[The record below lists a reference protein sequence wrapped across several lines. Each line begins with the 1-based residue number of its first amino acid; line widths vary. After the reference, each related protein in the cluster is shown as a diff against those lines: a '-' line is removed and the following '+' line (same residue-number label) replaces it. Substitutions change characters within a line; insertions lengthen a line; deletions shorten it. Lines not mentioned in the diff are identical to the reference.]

1 MATSAPNNTNDPRPT
16 GDLEHLFRQKFAEA
30 EVAPRASLWEQLDHE
45 LLVQQN
51 ENYRRRLLSYRWA
64 AAASL
69 LLLAGGG
76 TWLSIQPNAPAP
88 ASQTDLAATRSATAP
103 AGSSV
108 SAGSSVGFYSAPGLA
123 ARRSAAGVNE
133 EGMAAATA
141 TPATARPAAG
151 ATGTALVTA
160 AELRSPVRG
169 LLGLEQ
175 SRGITAADN
184 GERSLGLK
192 GGQRGTSAA
201 LGSSLLQEGYSL
213 TAAPAAAG
221 IAAYTTA
228 GISPATGA
236 DALLARAVRLPGSV
250 AGFGRPETLPAV
262 PQATGLLAATDS
274 EEPAQH
280 EEDEP
285 KTAKPRRWKFN
296 AAYAASAFNP
306 NINFAQGSATSPSVS
321 YADFA
326 SIKSSGDAYE
336 AAAEEYRDKLQA
348 GLGQRVSL
356 TADYT
361 LNDNWSVA
369 AGLAIAQQEASSGT
383 SWYFLDGKSTAAAFY
398 APMPSVGANIPP
410 RYDMPV
416 RNVNY
421 RYRTA
426 SLPVSVRYT
435 TQAKQGW
442 SVYAKLGAAVNV
454 LLGSRTELEGVPEAT
469 RVYSLASSDSP
480 YRKVLASLH
489 SGAGVRFQP
498 ATASWSLALGP
509 DLEAGLTTLN
519 ANPTQSLP
527 RQNRPYSIGMEAS
540 VEFGNVKAAPVAR
553 R

>member
-76 TWLSIQPNAPAP
+76 TWLSIQPNATAP
-88 ASQTDLAATRSATAP
+88 DSQTGMATISSATTS
-103 AGSSV
+103 AGSSA

-123 ARRSAAGVNE
+123 ARRSNAGVSE
-133 EGMAAATA
+133 AGMAAATA
-141 TPATARPAAG
+141 TPATSQPAAG
-151 ATGTALVTA
+151 ATETALAAA
-160 AELRSPVRG
+160 AELRSSVRD

-175 SRGITAADN
+175 SRTTAADN
-184 GERSLGLK
+184 SERSLGLN
-192 GGQRGTSAA
+192 GGQRGTSTA
-201 LGSSLLQEGYSL
+201 LGSSLLQDGYIL
-213 TAAPAAAG
+213 TTAPAAAG
-221 IAAYTTA
+221 MAAFTTA

-274 EEPAQH
+274 EESAH
-280 EEDEP
+280 NKDDEP
-285 KTAKPRRWKFN
+285 KTAKSRRWKFN

-306 NINFAQGSATSPSVS
+306 NINFAKGSATSPSVS

-369 AGLAIAQQEASSGT
+369 AGLAMAQQEASSGT

-398 APMPSVGANIPP
+398 APMPSMGANIPP

-426 SLPVSVRYT
+426 SMPVSVRYT
-435 TQAKQGW
+435 TNAKQGW

-480 YRKVLASLH
+480 YRKVLATLH

-498 ATASWSLALGP
+498 AAASWSLALGP

-519 ANPTQSLP
+519 ANPAQSLS
-527 RQNRPYSIGMEAS
+527 RQSRPYSIGMEAS